1 MGEMTAQQ
9 YIDALIARN
18 PAIGRPDDETVTL
31 TARGLRAII
40 RQAHEKGVEHG
51 REVSEKFHDVF
62 SQITKGKYGR

>member
-1 MGEMTAQQ
+1 MTAQQ

-40 RQAHEKGVEHG
+40 QQAHEKGVEHG

-62 SQITKGKYGR
+62 SLITKGKYGR